1 MLSLKFRILKEGIKL
16 LSNELIK
23 NVGMTTNLK
32 LHDIAFN
39 ANTDDYNNHFEI
51 FCMNNYDL
59 FEEIEGENNTKREYV
74 GNTSAFYIVSD
85 GYSGIGDYYYMSD
98 YNNVSDFRKKIML
111 INEFLYN
118 NCNYITLDD
127 EMSEFDD
134 NIRDLYDNC
143 NDTEIIEYIT
153 QEIKN
158 TLIDDLKDIN
168 KTYDYINNFKAN
180 QLEYWNEEVSY
191 WNEEN

>member
-111 INEFLYN
+111 INEFLYS

-134 NIRDLYDNC
+134 NIRGLYDNC
-143 NDTEIIEYIT
+143 TDTEIIEYIT

-168 KTYDYINNFKAN
+168 KTYDYIENFKAN

>member
-111 INEFLYN
+111 INEFLYS

-168 KTYDYINNFKAN
+168 KTYDYIEDFKAH

>member
-85 GYSGIGDYYYMSD
+85 GYSGMGDYYYMSD

-111 INEFLYN
+111 INEFLYS
-118 NCNYITLDD
+118 NCNYITLYD

-134 NIRDLYDNC
+134 NIRGLYDNC
-143 NDTEIIEYIT
+143 TDTEIIEYIT

-168 KTYDYINNFKAN
+168 KTYDYIENFKAN

>member
-85 GYSGIGDYYYMSD
+85 GYSGMGDYYYMSD

-111 INEFLYN
+111 INEFLYS
-118 NCNYITLDD
+118 NCNYITLYD

-134 NIRDLYDNC
+134 NIRGLYDNC
-143 NDTEIIEYIT
+143 TDTEIIEYIT

-168 KTYDYINNFKAN
+168 KTYDYINDFKAH

>member
-32 LHDIAFN
+32 LYDIAFN

-74 GNTSAFYIVSD
+74 GNTSSFYIVSD

-168 KTYDYINNFKAN
+168 KTYDYINDFKAH

>member
-111 INEFLYN
+111 INEFLYS
-118 NCNYITLDD
+118 NCNYITLYD

-134 NIRDLYDNC
+134 NIRGLYDNC
-143 NDTEIIEYIT
+143 TDTEIIEYIT

-168 KTYDYINNFKAN
+168 KTYDYIENFKAN

>member
-111 INEFLYN
+111 INEFLYS

-134 NIRDLYDNC
+134 NIRGLYDNC
-143 NDTEIIEYIT
+143 TDTEIIEYIT

-168 KTYDYINNFKAN
+168 KTYDYINDFKAH